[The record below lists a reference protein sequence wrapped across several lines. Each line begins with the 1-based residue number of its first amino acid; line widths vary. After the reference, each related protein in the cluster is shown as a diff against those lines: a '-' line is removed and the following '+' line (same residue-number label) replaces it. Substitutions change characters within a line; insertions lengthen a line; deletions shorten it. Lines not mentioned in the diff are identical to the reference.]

1 MYIEKLFRSSQTCS
15 SFFMKEEVKVW
26 LDFSTLHVGGRG
38 RVCRDMRYGVT
49 SQEERERERER
60 EREGGRA
67 SLNASKVEGGTKEE
81 ERVRILQA

>member
-26 LDFSTLHVGGRG
+26 LDFRTLHVGGRG

-60 EREGGRA
+60 GRGREGELV
-67 SLNASKVEGGTKEE
+67 STQPK
-81 ERVRILQA
+81 